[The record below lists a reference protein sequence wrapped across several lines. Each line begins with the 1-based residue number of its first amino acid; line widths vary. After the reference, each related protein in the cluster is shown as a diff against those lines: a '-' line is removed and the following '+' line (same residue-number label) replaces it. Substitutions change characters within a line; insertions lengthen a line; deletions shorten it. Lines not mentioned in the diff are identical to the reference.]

1 MPCYV
6 RRANVVRKV
15 KQVFPIFSFS
25 FYWRHEQ
32 HPQFNAKECK
42 CAYLAEHSCNTEK
55 QWPVP
60 LNESLFIKA
69 GRQKWKK
76 KSVKIGKALPNSTGL
91 AVHLWLQK
99 ALFKFGL
106 FRFFALLVYSQ
117 NEHKFQ
123 YLMQSWWSFFSL
135 PPLNNRSL
143 FTKHGC
149 AYSERGLFVC
159 LKPFGQLKSALVLFF
174 SVSLNRGMRTALTG
188 QSSYPEPEW

>member
-6 RRANVVRKV
+6 RRANVVWKV
-15 KQVFPIFSFS
+15 KQRELFPIFSFS
-25 FYWRHEQ
+25 FYCRLE

-42 CAYLAEHSCNTEK
+42 RAYLAEQSCNTEK

-60 LNESLFIKA
+60 LNESLFIRA

-106 FRFFALLVYSQ
+106 FFPSFSDSSLCWFTVRTNTSFSTYCRVDGVSGHFLPWTTADCSQ
-117 NEHKFQ
+117 SMGVHIQKEAF
-123 YLMQSWWSFFSL
+123 L
-135 PPLNNRSL
+135 
-143 FTKHGC
+143 
-149 AYSERGLFVC
+149 
-159 LKPFGQLKSALVLFF
+159 
-174 SVSLNRGMRTALTG
+174 SV
-188 QSSYPEPEW
+188 